1 MEILEN
7 ILGRGSIIDVVD
19 IIIVASFFYWVM
31 VLVRGTRAERM
42 LWGLAVIVIVFFVS
56 RRMELFTLHWILNNF
71 LASIVIIIIVIF
83 QQDIRRALVQVGRPF
98 SSRDS
103 GHPSEFIEEITKA
116 ISSMSAS
123 KTGGL
128 IVIERAVDLRDFL
141 ESGVTID
148 SRLSKEILLTIFNP
162 DAPLHDGAVVIRN
175 GRVIKAGCILPLTA
189 KELTG
194 SSMGTRHRAALGL
207 TEETD
212 AVVIVVSEKTGEV
225 SLVVEERIETG
236 PDLKVLFARLKKIF
250 VTEQKPRKGFLDWKI
265 FGFTPKG

>member
-7 ILGRGSIIDVVD
+7 ILRRGSIIDVVD

-71 LASIVIIIIVIF
+71 LASIVIIIIVVF
-83 QQDIRRALVQVGRPF
+83 QQDIRRALVQMGRPF
-98 SSRDS
+98 STRES
-103 GHPSEFIEEITKA
+103 GHPSESIEEITKA

-148 SRLSKEILLTIFNP
+148 ARLSKEILLTIFNP
-162 DAPLHDGAVVIRN
+162 DAPLHDGAVVIKG

-189 KELTG
+189 KELVG
-194 SSMGTRHRAALGL
+194 SMGTRHRAALGL

-225 SLVVEERIETG
+225 SLVIEERIETG

-250 VTEQKPRKGFLDWKI
+250 FTGQKPRKGFLDWKI
-265 FGFTPKG
+265 FGFTHRS